1 MLKNTPKTH
10 AAAIGWKSWHLI
22 YPIFVANYDKL
33 AVSLCRMVQHGS
45 KMCFAAFI
53 GRKNHKI
60 SNNSVTIEAKEKLNT
75 DLESLYF

>member
-33 AVSLCRMVQHGS
+33 AVSLCRLV
-45 KMCFAAFI
+45 AAWFQDVFC
-53 GRKNHKI
+53 
-60 SNNSVTIEAKEKLNT
+60 SFYWEKKSQN
-75 DLESLYF
+75 F